1 MPFELRPVHRA
12 ATITGMSARRAPLVL
27 ASLVAAGVVVATI
40 AYVRTID
47 LDGESREASPARVDG
62 SRSTVANGSGA
73 ERASADGPARAELAH
88 RAAVA
93 PSAEDDVAPSGV
105 GLAEL
110 AGIVLDSSGAPV
122 VGAVVELERDA
133 PPPHAGERVFV
144 PTWDPLGP
152 DAFDGPVPAGRGN
165 VLRRNETT
173 GDDGRFLFVNV
184 TPARWR
190 IATRTAESELAAQDL
205 GDVAPGARREDLVLR
220 LAPAPRV
227 LVLVLGADGAPVHGA
242 RVVAGPADER
252 AASLLARE
260 GRRFGVEP
268 RRAGTSAY
276 ERLVTTP
283 PQSDAL
289 TDERGRASLALFRC
303 DRWRVAARSAGSPFA
318 DPHAVLEPDL
328 ARLVAGRE
336 FTARAE
342 TSGAWPPPALVTL
355 ELAPGRAIVGR
366 VANARG
372 EPVAA
377 VVRATE
383 ELDVER
389 GERVAFQR
397 VLAEAR
403 CGVDGVFVLDDLPAR
418 PCVVLARAGDEYGEA
433 RARVEFVAGI
443 TRRDL
448 SLPARPTLAGRVLG
462 ADGTPRAGANVELA
476 VVDPGSEARALVWS
490 EGGRGWASA
499 EPDTRVVE
507 RGGVRLRVWR
517 AGLATDEAGRFR
529 VEHAPLG
536 RVQLVASASDALAS
550 TPVALDVHGDED
562 ALDVVLRL
570 RDGAGVEGRAFGRG
584 GVALAGE
591 IVHFHPVDDAE
602 RVESALTDAVG
613 AFRLHRLEP
622 GRWTFT
628 LELEGDGENA
638 PRVLERT
645 VELRDGAVASVRL
658 EP

>member
-47 LDGESREASPARVDG
+47 LDGESREAAPARVDG

-93 PSAEDDVAPSGV
+93 PSAEDEAAPSGV

-283 PQSDAL
+283 PQSDVL

-372 EPVAA
+372 EPIAA
-377 VVRATE
+377 LVRATE

-476 VVDPGSEARALVWS
+476 VVDPGSDARALVWS
-490 EGGRGWASA
+490 EGGREWESA

-507 RGGVRLRVWR
+507 RGGVRLRARGPRHRRGGPLSRRARAARARAARRERERRAREHAGRARRARRRGRARRRAAAARRCGRRGPRVRTRRRRARGRDRALPPRGRRGARRERADGRRRRVPAPPAR
-517 AGLATDEAGRFR
+517 AG
-529 VEHAPLG
+529 
-536 RVQLVASASDALAS
+536 
-550 TPVALDVHGDED
+550 ALDVHG
-562 ALDVVLRL
+562 
-570 RDGAGVEGRAFGRG
+570 RARRRRR
-584 GVALAGE
+584 
-591 IVHFHPVDDAE
+591 E
-602 RVESALTDAVG
+602 RAAR
-613 AFRLHRLEP
+613 AR
-622 GRWTFT
+622 
-628 LELEGDGENA
+628 A
-638 PRVLERT
+638 T
-645 VELRDGAVASVRL
+645 VELRDGAVASVTL